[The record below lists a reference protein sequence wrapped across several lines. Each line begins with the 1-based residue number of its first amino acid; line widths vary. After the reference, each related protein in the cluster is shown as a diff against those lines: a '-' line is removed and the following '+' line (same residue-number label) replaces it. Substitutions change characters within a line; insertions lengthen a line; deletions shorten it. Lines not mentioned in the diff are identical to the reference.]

1 MLKEH
6 ERENRK
12 AQFIEA
18 LRMYYD
24 PDSLVYSGLAMRYR
38 DDLLEWIRCYEWI
51 DPKDPRH
58 LSPRLFPVPERSE
71 EELQR
76 GVRGLPQQAQTE
88 ETAGCA

>member
-51 DPKDPRH
+51 DPKDPRD
-58 LSPRLFPVPERSE
+58 LSARLFPVPERSE